1 MSVNDKSRYNYSAK
15 IRVVN
20 SAGYL
25 IEREHLDLRPRLQR
39 TLHSS
44 NIQYP
49 TNKKD
54 NWSRIAWR
62 MLGNGRFW
70 WIIADYSQIIDPL
83 SELYPEE
90 KTRYLTQLDAN
101 LLAGE
106 RTSAVVKQTKR
117 IKRGMVLR
125 IEDLDTGGPM
135 NSVDVSVLTVNADTG
150 EITFPPVT
158 VPGGGIPSLLSRV
171 SEVYE
176 SAVLLTIP
184 AADKALFQAMDFGNP
199 LNVLVD

>member
-1 MSVNDKSRYNYSAK
+1 MSVGDKSRYNYSAK

-49 TNKKD
+49 TNKTD
-54 NWSRIAWR
+54 NWSRISWR

-106 RTSAVVKQTKR
+106 RTSAIVKQTKR

-125 IEDLDTGGPM
+125 IEDLDPGGAM
-135 NSVDVSVLTVNADTG
+135 NSVDVSVLTVNATTG
-150 EITFPPVT
+150 EITFPPIT
-158 VPGGGIPSLLSRV
+158 VPGGGVPSLLSRV